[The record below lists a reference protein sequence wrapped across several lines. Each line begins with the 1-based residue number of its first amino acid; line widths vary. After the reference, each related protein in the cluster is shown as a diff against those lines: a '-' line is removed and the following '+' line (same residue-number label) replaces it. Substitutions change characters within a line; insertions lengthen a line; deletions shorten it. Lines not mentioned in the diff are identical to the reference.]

1 MSEHKRWL
9 AGAVGLALGMVL
21 TVESSLRGQVPAP
34 PPLDANKTLF
44 PVQEMR
50 DGKRRVVDSDKQTT
64 KQNREA
70 LQRAA
75 QHFAYS
81 LAQPPYNGDPPVAK
95 KGGPS
100 LEEMIDRMTIPRLM
114 DDAQRLFNPPMGPTK
129 KLSDAQLEYIR
140 EFASA
145 IDKELHVVLEKG
157 SKPIVRIN
165 AARMLSL
172 AARSMPYPGF
182 ADGLMSIIK
191 DPKEHE
197 EVKLYAFQGLNN
209 LLAQPG
215 PDANQPHIFEDTA
228 KVGEIADTLAE
239 YILKPREPES
249 KDPKTTEVVRFI
261 RREAIRAFC
270 QLRVSVVKDRANVV
284 KAKTKP
290 AVLAMRIALGDDVF
304 VPSLSLSERIEGLI
318 GFMNMH
324 PDVDE
329 NPDVAAY
336 GIILAMLE
344 LVRAQ
349 GDADKT
355 IPWKVTGARLSAAA
369 DNLKINTTEALAP
382 RLRDRYMKV
391 AEVVTPIAK
400 ALEESGDKAKPDAI
414 PINEWAQ
421 QQVPMTNQL
430 FKDDA
435 QSALKGP
442 AGKK

>member
-1 MSEHKRWL
+1 MSARKRWL
-9 AGAVGLALGMVL
+9 AGAVGLALGIVL
-21 TVESSLRGQVPAP
+21 SVESGLRGQVPP
-34 PPLDANKTLF
+34 PPKAESNQTWF

-50 DGKRRVVDSDKQTT
+50 EGKRRVIDSDKQTT

-75 QHFAYS
+75 QSLAYRI
-81 LAQPPYNGDPPVAK
+81 AQPPYNGDPPVEK

-100 LEEMIDRMTIPRLM
+100 REEMLELMTMPRLM
-114 DDAQRLFNPPMGPTK
+114 DEAQRYFLAPSARN
-129 KLSDAQLEYIR
+129 KLSDMQMEYVR
-140 EFASA
+140 EFAPL

-157 SKPIVRIN
+157 TKPIVVIN

-172 AARSMPYPGF
+172 AARMPYPGT
-182 ADGLMSIIK
+182 ADGLMAIIK
-191 DPKEHE
+191 DPKQPEP
-197 EVKLYAFQGLNN
+197 VKLYAFQGLNN

-215 PDANQPHIFEDTA
+215 PDANQPHIYEDTV
-228 KVGEIADTLAE
+228 KLGEIADTLAE

-249 KDPKTTEVVRFI
+249 KDPKVAEVVRFI

-270 QLRVSVVKDRANVV
+270 QLRVSVVKDRANVI

-290 AVLAMRIALGDDVF
+290 GVLVMRIALGDDGF
-304 VPSLSLSERIEGLI
+304 VPSLSLSERIDGLV
-318 GFMNMH
+318 GFMNMR

-336 GIILAMLE
+336 GIVLAMQE

-355 IPWKVTGARLSAAA
+355 IPWKVVGARLSAAA
-369 DNLKINTTEALAP
+369 DNLKTNTTEALAP

-400 ALEESGDKAKPDAI
+400 ALEDNGDKAKPDAT
-414 PINEWAQ
+414 PINEWATQ
-421 QQVPMTNQL
+421 QPPPTNVL
-430 FKDDA
+430 FKDDP

-442 AGKK
+442 AQKK

>member
-9 AGAVGLALGMVL
+9 AGAVGLALGILVSA
-21 TVESSLRGQVPAP
+21 ESGVRGQVPP
-34 PPLDANKTLF
+34 PPKAESNQTWF

-50 DGKRRVVDSDKQTT
+50 EGKRRVVDSDKQTA

-75 QHFAYS
+75 QSLAYRI
-81 LAQPPYNGDPPVAK
+81 AQPPYNGDPPVEK

-100 LEEMIDRMTIPRLM
+100 LEVMMMDMTMPKLM
-114 DDAQRLFNPPMGPTK
+114 DEAQRYFISPTPRQ
-129 KLSDAQLEYIR
+129 KLNDMQMEYVR
-140 EFASA
+140 EFAPL

-157 SKPIVRIN
+157 SKPIVVIN

-172 AARSMPYPGF
+172 AARMPYPGF
-182 ADGLMSIIK
+182 ADGLMAIVK
-191 DPKEHE
+191 DPKQPEP
-197 EVKLYAFQGLNN
+197 VKLYAFHGLNN

-228 KVGEIADTLAE
+228 KLGEIADTLAE

-249 KDPKTTEVVRFI
+249 KDPKTAEVVRFI
-261 RREAIRAFC
+261 RREAVRAFC
-270 QLRVSVVKDRANVV
+270 QLRLSVVKDRAKVL

-290 AVLAMRIALGDDVF
+290 AVLAMRIALAEDVF
-304 VPSLSLSERIEGLI
+304 VPPLSLSERIEGLI
-318 GFMNMH
+318 GFMNMY

-329 NPDVAAY
+329 NPDVATY

-369 DNLKINTTEALAP
+369 DNLKNNTTEALAP
-382 RLRDRYMKV
+382 RLRERYMKV
-391 AEVVTPIAK
+391 AEVVTPIGK
-400 ALEESGDKAKPDAI
+400 ALEESGDKAKPDAV
-414 PINEWAQ
+414 PINEWAKQ
-421 QQVPMTNQL
+421 APLTNQL

-435 QSALKGP
+435 ESALKGP
-442 AGKK
+442 GGKK

>member
-1 MSEHKRWL
+1 MSERKRWL
-9 AGAVGLALGMVL
+9 AGAVGLALGIVL
-21 TVESSLRGQVPAP
+21 SVESGLRGQVPP
-34 PPLDANKTLF
+34 PPKAESNLTWF

-50 DGKRRVVDSDKQTT
+50 EGKRRVVDSDKQTA

-75 QHFAYS
+75 QSLAYRI
-81 LAQPPYNGDPPVAK
+81 AQPPYNGDPPVEK

-100 LEEMIDRMTIPRLM
+100 LEVMMMDMTMPKLM
-114 DDAQRLFNPPMGPTK
+114 DEAQRYFISPTPRN
-129 KLSDAQLEYIR
+129 KLTDMQMEYVR
-140 EFASA
+140 EFAPL

-172 AARSMPYPGF
+172 AARMPYPGF
-182 ADGLMSIIK
+182 ANGLMAIVK
-191 DPKEHE
+191 DPEMPE
-197 EVKLYAFQGLNN
+197 PIKLYAFQGLNN

-215 PDANQPHIFEDTA
+215 PDANQPHIYEDTA
-228 KVGEIADTLAE
+228 KLGEIADTLAE

-249 KDPKTTEVVRFI
+249 KDPKTAEVVRFI

-270 QLRVSVVKDRANVV
+270 QLRVSVVKDRAKVP

-290 AVLAMRIALGDDVF
+290 AVLAMRIALGEDVF
-304 VPSLSLSERIEGLI
+304 VPPLSVSERIEGLI
-318 GFMNMH
+318 GFMNMY

-336 GIILAMLE
+336 GIVLAMLE

-369 DNLKINTTEALAP
+369 DNLKNNTTEALAP
-382 RLRDRYMKV
+382 RLRERYMKV

-400 ALEESGDKAKPDAI
+400 AMEDSGDKAKPDAV
-414 PINEWAQ
+414 PINEWFNQ
-421 QQVPMTNQL
+421 QRPMTSQL

-435 QSALKGP
+435 ESVLKGP
-442 AGKK
+442 GGKK